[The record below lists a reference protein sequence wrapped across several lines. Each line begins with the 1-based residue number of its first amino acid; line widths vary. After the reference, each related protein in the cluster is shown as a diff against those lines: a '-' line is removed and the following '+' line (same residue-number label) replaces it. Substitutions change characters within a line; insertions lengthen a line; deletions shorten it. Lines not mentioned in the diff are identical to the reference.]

1 MIYTQQ
7 IIHTQCCIQK
17 LFGDTVFLKL
27 VYGWFSDIQNCPIV
41 RAECLKT
48 IDIQSIYICKHW
60 VCTWNIHGKNVGI
73 TFVGA
78 FFCCPYCSN
87 STKTRMDATLSQEFF
102 RFLENFDFT
111 TNCKCKN
118 EKSSIH
124 DIWYTEL
131 KSIFFWKSWLC
142 HLLWL

>member
-1 MIYTQQ
+1 M
-7 IIHTQCCIQK
+7 
-17 LFGDTVFLKL
+17 
-27 VYGWFSDIQNCPIV
+27 YGWFNDIQNCPIV

-131 KSIFFWKSWLC
+131 KSIFFLKVLIMPPVVTLKESKNGMQIPIL
-142 HLLWL
+142 HHQQYKM